1 MAARQSARL
10 VQCIVIGIALVGTQ
24 LLASESWV
32 RLTTQ
37 NFDLYS
43 SLNRKQAAFIL
54 NQLED
59 ARTALEALHIG
70 TAPAGAPVRVI
81 AFGSERE
88 YARFRS
94 TDASAAYY
102 LRAGGHEYIVLGEEL
117 SRGGAPVVHEYLHH
131 LLHQQYRHLPLWLDE
146 GLAEVYSTTTQQ
158 AKGLRVGLPPEDR
171 LDWLRMD
178 KPAYDLKTL
187 FSIRRNSFDNTK
199 HLTPRSRFYAESWL
213 LVHMLR
219 FSPDYAAQFAAFLDD
234 VEAGA
239 QPESALLKHYGKTL
253 SAVMDDMLAYLKA
266 DRMPTE
272 LVRVSTERTLAP
284 VSASQLLRTDWQAV
298 LADLRS
304 ALDRPQEASAAWT
317 K

>member
-1 MAARQSARL
+1 MAARLSASL
-10 VQCIVIGIALVGTQ
+10 VQCIVIGIALVANQ

-32 RLTTQ
+32 RITTP

-43 SLNRKQAAFIL
+43 SLNKKQASLVL

-59 ARTALEALHIG
+59 ARTALQALHIG
-70 TAPAGAPVRVI
+70 TGATNSPVRVI

-88 YARFRS
+88 YTRFRS
-94 TDASAAYY
+94 NDASAAYY
-102 LRAGGHEYIVLGEEL
+102 LRAGGQEYIVLGEDL
-117 SRGGAPVVHEYLHH
+117 SKRGTPVVHEYVHH

-146 GLAEVYSTTTQQ
+146 GLAEVYSTATQQ
-158 AKGLRVGLPPEDR
+158 ARGLRVGLPPQDR
-171 LDWLRMD
+171 LEWLEMD
-178 KPAYDLKTL
+178 KPAYDLATL
-187 FSIRRNSFDNTK
+187 FSIRRNSFDHTK

-219 FSPDYAAQFAAFLDD
+219 FSPEYADHFRVFLDD

-239 QPESALLKHYGKTL
+239 GPEAALLKHYGKTL
-253 SAVMDDMLAYLKA
+253 STVMADMQAYLKA

-272 LVRVSTERTLAP
+272 LVRVNTRQAAPP
-284 VSASQLLRTDWQAV
+284 VSASELQRADWQAV

-304 ALDRPQEASAAWT
+304 ALDLPQQASAAWAR
-317 K
+317 

>member
-1 MAARQSARL
+1 MAARLSASL
-10 VQCIVIGIALVGTQ
+10 VQCIVIGIALVANQ

-32 RLTTQ
+32 RLTTA

-43 SLNRKQAAFIL
+43 SLNKKQTSLVL
-54 NQLED
+54 NQLEN
-59 ARTALEALHIG
+59 ARTALEALRIG
-70 TAPAGAPVRVI
+70 SGSGSQVRVI

-94 TDASAAYY
+94 SDASAAYY
-102 LRAGGHEYIVLGEEL
+102 LRAGGQEYIVLGEEL
-117 SRGGAPVVHEYLHH
+117 SGGGTPVVHEYVHH

-146 GLAEVYSTTTQQ
+146 GLAEVYSTATQQ
-158 AKGLRVGLPPEDR
+158 AKGFRVGLPPQDR
-171 LDWLRMD
+171 LDWLQMD
-178 KPAYDLKTL
+178 KPAYDLATL

-219 FSPDYAAQFAAFLDD
+219 FSPAYTAQFRAFLND

-239 QPESALLKHYGKTL
+239 QPEAALLKNYGKTL
-253 SAVMDDMLAYLKA
+253 STVMADMQSYLKA

-272 LVRVSTERTLAP
+272 LIRINTPPAAVP
-284 VSASQLLRTDWQAV
+284 VSASELQSSEWQAV
-298 LADLRS
+298 LADLQS
-304 ALDRPQEASAAWT
+304 ALNLPQQASAAWAR
-317 K
+317 